1 MNRQPRIL
9 LIVLWI
15 LTFVMISGS
24 YYFQWIEHLE
34 PCLLCIMQRFCVL
47 ALFGILSASLILTTL
62 RWQIFLAFLESL
74 VALCG
79 LYFAMR
85 QIWLQALPQ
94 DQLPACLP
102 GFDTLI
108 HYFPWQM
115 VIKALFL
122 GTAQCGE
129 VTWRGFGLSM
139 PAWCGFYFFGMV
151 IHALFQGYKIYDKRA
166 LI

>member
-1 MNRQPRIL
+1 MSHQPRIL

-47 ALFGILSASLILTTL
+47 VLLGILSASLILTTL

-94 DQLPACLP
+94 DPRRA
-102 GFDTLI
+102 
-108 HYFPWQM
+108 
-115 VIKALFL
+115 A
-122 GTAQCGE
+122 TAQRLPPPPALSLNPHGYLGRMMPGLA
-129 VTWRGFGLSM
+129 VARGAKVAFLSHT
-139 PAWCGFYFFGMV
+139 A
-151 IHALFQGYKIYDKRA
+151 
-166 LI
+166 